1 MKTTKRGF
9 KDYEA
14 AYYLGLSVSLLRKA
28 RCDGR
33 LIGQVALPRHIKVG
47 KSVLYL
53 KEDLDSWLH
62 IQQKSSQTNN
72 AIPGGNNDKL

>member
-14 AYYLGLSVSLLRKA
+14 ATYLGISVSLLRKA

-33 LIGQVALPRHIKVG
+33 LIGQVPLPAYIKVG

-53 KEDLDSWLH
+53 REDLDTWLDSLPKQ
-62 IQQKSSQTNN
+62 INSCN
-72 AIPGGNNDKL
+72 A